1 MWPASTSQATQ
12 TTQAKAAESKADSMD
27 LWSRGNEMNLLSE
40 LLETIDS
47 NNTLDTEEG
56 TITTEAVLQGLK
68 SLDEFEQQAAMQP
81 DSAGANDKHDFGSF
95 NQEELSAALEQIYW
109 GSLKVAPH
117 VDPADISVPPTQF
130 HSPDNSCSHTQ
141 SSTPHVAVGYAD
153 DMDNARDGDSDEDNM
168 DGNPMEL
175 EELSL
180 FSLFLSDM
188 KAFEAFLSNLSLNQL
203 RQCAATVNSVLVQR
217 ESSMANNGEQMVVS
231 ASLPQPTTSA
241 SDSKESECGSAGLA
255 KTAESEMLPN
265 TTLSLLREWLPPSTA
280 DCVITALQAAN
291 LPIPSS
297 SAETSSSTAASTSKA
312 AKESVG
318 SHSTDASSPN
328 DPQVETKEGIPWLSF
343 VYAQKGKPKR
353 HRIRIDIDR
362 APQSAIPASFQQN
375 NCVYPRAN
383 CTRQAYAGNRWNY
396 ETECNK
402 LGWKLAFL
410 NQELLTGRRGLLQT
424 AVNNYRSAVAGRK
437 SRRVTRMEKAERSA
451 GSKSISQKRTY
462 PAADT
467 NEQTAVAEKRPKCME
482 DAMQLVTPPP
492 TATSAAIEAQSGD
505 YALSSPL
512 PMPRTASAP
521 LISSNTQSPQTAK
534 CLLISAYVS
543 NRFTRIRI
551 AIDLGTIPAASV
563 DQRFRRDHAVF
574 PRALNTPR
582 SRYHGLR
589 GRWEFELTC
598 NELAWRLAWLNK
610 SRLKGRKPLI
620 QKCLDAYRERFR
632 TPPWEL
638 LECFSEMMDK
648 SVDPGFFDYWS
659 PRPGKLKRMEIGQNR
674 GNTLL
679 KKEGDG
685 LPASGQQQRMVHQSV
700 DSSSESSVESSAARA
715 RPVRPRTAPATSS
728 SSKPVARP
736 PSFVTPKPPANS
748 SNSSSSGVPTNRP
761 RPPPAAAASVGP
773 RPAAARPQVNSQP
786 CNPSTPRPPM
796 NAAQPRPLR
805 PPSVSKSTTPK
816 PPRPNT
822 PVRPAVSSKAPRPA
836 SAATTS
842 ASSAVR
848 QRPAVS
854 PRPMPVQNRQR
865 PNTPTRVP
873 NGAPAKPSSKH
884 VQIPSPVSS
893 KPNAAENSKKQ
904 QKAAE
909 QPGKSAK
916 AQVAADVLTDVLR
929 RLAKN
934 NPSLASIPGIFE
946 PDACIESDDD
956 SLPLDAKVAELERLI
971 TDLQRN

>member
-1 MWPASTSQATQ
+1 MWPASQSPL
-12 TTQAKAAESKADSMD
+12 QAKATETDME
-27 LWSRGNEMNLLSE
+27 LWNRGSEMNLLSE

-47 NNTLDTEEG
+47 TQLSTEG
-56 TITTEAVLQGLK
+56 ITTEAVLQGLQ
-68 SLDEFEQQAAMQP
+68 SLDEYEQHAMQP
-81 DSAGANDKHDFGSF
+81 SSSSSSKHGFDAL

-130 HSPDNSCSHTQ
+130 HSPNHAQ
-141 SSTPHVAVGYAD
+141 SPTLQTEPLNAD
-153 DMDNARDGDSDEDNM
+153 DEDDE

-188 KAFEAFLSNLSLNQL
+188 KAFESFLSNLSLNQL

-217 ESSMANNGEQMVVS
+217 ESSMAHGES
-231 ASLPQPTTSA
+231 APTSLPQSVVTTNKAECESVDETR
-241 SDSKESECGSAGLA
+241 SDCDA
-255 KTAESEMLPN
+255 LPSS
-265 TTLSLLREWLPPSTA
+265 TLSLLREWLPPSTA

-291 LPIPSS
+291 LPIPG
-297 SAETSSSTAASTSKA
+297 SSTEASTASTGKA
-312 AKESVG
+312 AKDTAG
-318 SHSTDASSPN
+318 SQAADISSPN
-328 DPQVETKEGIPWLSF
+328 DPHVDTEDGIPWLSF

-362 APQSAIPASFQQN
+362 APQSAIPASFQHN

-383 CTRQAYAGNRWNY
+383 CARQAYAGNRWNY

-451 GSKSISQKRTY
+451 GAKPAAQKRMC
-462 PAADT
+462 PAADA
-467 NEQTAVAEKRPKCME
+467 NEHTAAEKRPRCE
-482 DAMQLVTPPP
+482 DDEMQLVTPPP
-492 TATSAAIEAQSGD
+492 TAEAAMEVQSSD
-505 YALSSPL
+505 ASPL

-521 LISSNTQSPQTAK
+521 LVSSSAQSPQTAK

-543 NRFTRIRI
+543 NKFTRIRI
-551 AIDLGTIPAASV
+551 SIDLGTISAAAV
-563 DQRFRRDHAVF
+563 DQRFRREHAVF

-638 LECFSEMMDK
+638 LECFSELMGK

-659 PRPGKLKRMEIGQNR
+659 PRPGKRIGAEKRSGALVVS
-674 GNTLL
+674 G
-679 KKEGDG
+679 G
-685 LPASGQQQRMVHQSV
+685 LADSEPTTGQQSA
-700 DSSSESSVESSAARA
+700 DASSESSMESSAARA
-715 RPVRPRTAPATSS
+715 RPVRPRTAPATPS
-728 SSKPVARP
+728 SSKPASRP
-736 PSFVTPKPPANS
+736 PPFAFPKPSS
-748 SNSSSSGVPTNRP
+748 SNKAVGMPANRP
-761 RPPPAAAASVGP
+761 RPPATVGP
-773 RPAAARPQVNSQP
+773 RPAAVRPQANGS
-786 CNPSTPRPPM
+786 PSPRPPA
-796 NAAQPRPLR
+796 NATQPRPPR
-805 PPSVSKSTTPK
+805 PSAARPMAAAAAR

-822 PVRPAVSSKAPRPA
+822 PVRPTGPSKQPRPPA
-836 SAATTS
+836 
-842 ASSAVR
+842 
-848 QRPAVS
+848 RPAVS
-854 PRPMPVQNRQR
+854 PARQR
-865 PNTPTRVP
+865 PLVSPRPVPMQNRPRPSTPIRAP
-873 NGAPAKPSSKH
+873 NGAPAKPSNP
-884 VQIPSPVSS
+884 VQPSSPATT
-893 KPNAAENSKKQ
+893 KPDPKKQ
-904 QKAAE
+904 PTPCE
-909 QPGKSAK
+909 RPEKSAK

-934 NPSLASIPGIFE
+934 DPSLTSIPGIAG
-946 PDACIESDDD
+946 PAGCVESDDD
-956 SLPLDAKVAELERLI
+956 TMPLDAKVEELERLI
-971 TDLQRN
+971 ADLQRN

>member
-1 MWPASTSQATQ
+1 MWPASQSPL
-12 TTQAKAAESKADSMD
+12 QAKATETNDMEF
-27 LWSRGNEMNLLSE
+27 WNRGNEMNLLSE

-47 NNTLDTEEG
+47 TQMNTEG
-56 TITTEAVLQGLK
+56 ITTEAVLQGLQ
-68 SLDEFEQQAAMQP
+68 SLDEYEQHAMQP
-81 DSAGANDKHDFGSF
+81 TSSGNGKHGFDAL

-130 HSPDNSCSHTQ
+130 HSPDHVQ
-141 SSTPHVAVGYAD
+141 SPTLQAATLNA
-153 DMDNARDGDSDEDNM
+153 DNARDSDDE

-188 KAFEAFLSNLSLNQL
+188 KAFESFLSNLSLNQL

-217 ESSMANNGEQMVVS
+217 ESSMAHSES
-231 ASLPQPTTSA
+231 SPSSLPQPVASTSKA
-241 SDSKESECGSAGLA
+241 ECDNADEA
-255 KTAESEMLPN
+255 KTDSDMLPN
-265 TTLSLLREWLPPSTA
+265 STLSLLREWLPPSTA

-291 LPIPSS
+291 LPIS
-297 SAETSSSTAASTSKA
+297 SSSTEAPAASTSKA
-312 AKESVG
+312 AKDTAG
-318 SHSTDASSPN
+318 SQTTDISSPN
-328 DPQVETKEGIPWLSF
+328 DPQVDTEDGIPWLSF

-362 APQSAIPASFQQN
+362 APQSAIPASFQHN

-451 GSKSISQKRTY
+451 GTKPAAQKRAC

-467 NEQTAVAEKRPKCME
+467 NEHAATEKRPRCGD

-492 TATSAAIEAQSGD
+492 TAAAMEAQSSD
-505 YALSSPL
+505 TSPL

-521 LISSNTQSPQTAK
+521 LVSSSAQLPQTAK

-543 NRFTRIRI
+543 NKFTRIRI
-551 AIDLGTIPAASV
+551 SIDLGAISVAAV

-638 LECFSEMMDK
+638 LECFSELMGK

-659 PRPGKLKRMEIGQNR
+659 PRPGKRIGAEKRNGALVAN
-674 GNTLL
+674 G
-679 KKEGDG
+679 G
-685 LPASGQQQRMVHQSV
+685 LADSGSRVEQQSA
-700 DSSSESSVESSAARA
+700 DTSSESSMESSAARA
-715 RPVRPRTAPATSS
+715 RPVRPRTAPATPS
-728 SSKPVARP
+728 SSKPMPRP
-736 PSFVTPKPPANS
+736 PTFALSKPPS
-748 SNSSSSGVPTNRP
+748 SNKAGSMPTNRP
-761 RPPPAAAASVGP
+761 RPPAAAGP
-773 RPAAARPQVNSQP
+773 RAAAVRPQANG
-786 CNPSTPRPPM
+786 NPSPRPPA
-796 NAAQPRPLR
+796 NAMQPRPLR
-805 PPSVSKSTTPK
+805 PPATRPAAAR

-822 PVRPAVSSKAPRPA
+822 PVRPTASNTQPRPA
-836 SAATTS
+836 ARPAAS
-842 ASSAVR
+842 PAR
-848 QRPAVS
+848 QRPLVS
-854 PRPMPVQNRQR
+854 PRPVPVQNRQR
-865 PNTPTRVP
+865 PSTPTRAP
-873 NGAPAKPSSKH
+873 NGAPAKPNNP
-884 VQIPSPVSS
+884 VQTSNPAAA
-893 KPNAAENSKKQ
+893 KPDSKKQ
-904 QKAAE
+904 PKTSE
-909 QPGKSAK
+909 QPEKSAK

-934 NPSLASIPGIFE
+934 DPSLTSIPGIAD
-946 PDACIESDDD
+946 PGGCIESDDD
-956 SLPLDAKVAELERLI
+956 SMPLDAKVAELERLI